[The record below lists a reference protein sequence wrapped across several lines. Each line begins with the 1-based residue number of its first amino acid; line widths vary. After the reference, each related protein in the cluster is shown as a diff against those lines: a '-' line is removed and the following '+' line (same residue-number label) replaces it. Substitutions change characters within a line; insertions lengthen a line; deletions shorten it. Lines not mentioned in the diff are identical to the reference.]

1 MSQQSRKHRG
11 YATERIVA
19 TYLQQ
24 WWGSASVGRGQG
36 ADIQNV
42 PFDIEIKARNSLD
55 IKGTL
60 RQIKART
67 SKTGELG
74 FACFRL
80 NGQGEASVEEFVCM
94 LTLGDLVQLL
104 RKADYDRIPPDI
116 DWEASTERCD
126 KCGDW
131 KIKWWQCKT
140 CGKEEADNANVWI
153 SLPYL

>member
-1 MSQQSRKHRG
+1 MPSQHRKHRG
-11 YATERIVA
+11 YATERLVA
-19 TYLQQ
+19 NYLQQ
-24 WWGSASVGRGQG
+24 WWSNASVGRGQG

-67 SKTGELG
+67 SKTGVLG

-94 LTLGDLVQLL
+94 LPLSDLVELL

-116 DWEASTERCD
+116 DWEAAIERCD
-126 KCGDW
+126 KCGSQ
-131 KIKWWQCKT
+131 KIKHWRCKT
-140 CGKEEADNANVWI
+140 CEKEATNADV
-153 SLPYL
+153 

>member
-11 YATERIVA
+11 YATERLVA
-19 TYLQQ
+19 SYLQQ
-24 WWGSASVGRGQG
+24 WWPSASVGRGQG

-67 SKTGELG
+67 SKTGVLG

-94 LTLGDLVQLL
+94 LPLGDLVELL
-104 RKADYDRIPPDI
+104 RKADYDKLPPNI
-116 DWEASTERCD
+116 DWEASTIRCNS
-126 KCGDW
+126 CGNQ
-131 KIKWWQCKT
+131 KIKWWECKA
-140 CGKEEADNANVWI
+140 CGKETNNAN
-153 SLPYL
+153 L

>member
-1 MSQQSRKHRG
+1 MPSQHRKHRG
-11 YATERIVA
+11 YATERLVA
-19 TYLQQ
+19 NYLQQ
-24 WWGSASVGRGQG
+24 WWSNASVGRGQG

-67 SKTGELG
+67 SKTGVLG

-94 LTLGDLVQLL
+94 LTLSDLVELL

-116 DWEASTERCD
+116 DWEAAIERCD
-126 KCGDW
+126 KCGSQ
-131 KIKWWQCKT
+131 KIKHWRCKT
-140 CGKEEADNANVWI
+140 CEKEATNADV
-153 SLPYL
+153 